1 MKGPLDAW
9 RARRF
14 GIYHVRHDSIEPD
27 SPYRPGQAGHD
38 FKFEVAPAAGEPIIP
53 KRTQRV
59 HRDGFGNHACF
70 TFARLDW
77 AGRLCTAEQVHALS
91 LANMHGE
98 YCTVLTTR
106 QALARLP
113 LS

>member
-1 MKGPLDAW
+1 M
-9 RARRF
+9 
-14 GIYHVRHDSIEPD
+14 
-27 SPYRPGQAGHD
+27 AGNL
-38 FKFEVAPAAGEPIIP
+38 
-53 KRTQRV
+53 
-59 HRDGFGNHACF
+59 GFTVYLVEDACF

-98 YCTVLTTR
+98 CCTVLTTQ